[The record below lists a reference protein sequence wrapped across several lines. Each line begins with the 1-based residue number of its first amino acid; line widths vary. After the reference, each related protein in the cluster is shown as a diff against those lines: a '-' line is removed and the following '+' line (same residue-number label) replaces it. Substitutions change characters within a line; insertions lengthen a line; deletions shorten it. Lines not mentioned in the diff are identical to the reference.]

1 MLYATAS
8 GVTTITGAFQKCNEV
23 TSRPTG
29 QGHEGD
35 APPGGAV
42 ESPLAHGRTSSDA
55 EVSDCEEGLGE
66 SIIQEEKDDHSI
78 WGLERPCK
86 RLRSDRRQHVAQAIH
101 DNELWSGAL
110 GSPRTVRGEAEF
122 TDASSRQT
130 AATTSKQCF
139 LGVRSVFGSLRNSLE
154 RALSSVKNLEEDAKQ
169 HEATQ
174 DQLIEENFLANK
186 KWLQLVTA
194 PYENGSD
201 VLKQIASNLGIKPAV
216 PHHAWPSKQT
226 LAPVGEAKL
235 PAEVASYLKD
245 LEGLKKPLTSA
256 LEGAVDAFHSKKGKS
271 LVHSDSAFK
280 FKQEILK
287 VVLDPTASPLD
298 MHAMPDGPPLAS
310 TPSSYSWQEVNSLE
324 LDSAIPDGVLAH
336 SESEARLL
344 CERAYMHYRQGSTG
358 SVLPEEAAIIK
369 YLDMSSTQLVSAV
382 NQAHEVYSQ
391 YRNSPLTHVQV
402 LQHQFRTADQLF
414 PILEESNNEVMDLH
428 V

>member
-1 MLYATAS
+1 M
-8 GVTTITGAFQKCNEV
+8 GV
-23 TSRPTG
+23 
-29 QGHEGD
+29 
-35 APPGGAV
+35 
-42 ESPLAHGRTSSDA
+42 
-55 EVSDCEEGLGE
+55 
-66 SIIQEEKDDHSI
+66 
-78 WGLERPCK
+78 ERPCK

-256 LEGAVDAFHSKKGKS
+256 VEGAVDAFHSKKGKS

-280 FKQEILK
+280 LKQEILK
-287 VVLDPTASPLD
+287 VCFTTL
-298 MHAMPDGPPLAS
+298 
-310 TPSSYSWQEVNSLE
+310 SSGQ
-324 LDSAIPDGVLAH
+324 P
-336 SESEARLL
+336 
-344 CERAYMHYRQGSTG
+344 
-358 SVLPEEAAIIK
+358 
-369 YLDMSSTQLVSAV
+369 
-382 NQAHEVYSQ
+382 
-391 YRNSPLTHVQV
+391 
-402 LQHQFRTADQLF
+402 
-414 PILEESNNEVMDLH
+414 
-428 V
+428 